1 MLSIGSDKIDCPV
14 LFVDDDRAMVNSTV
28 QWLRLSGLEV
38 RAFSEPLALLRT
50 IRSGMPVIVV
60 SDIRMPDMD
69 GLELLAHI
77 KNKDAGIPVILIT
90 GHGDVPLAVEA
101 MKAGAFEFLTKP
113 FSPDQLLDNVK
124 QAQAI
129 RLAELEEKQ
138 ATNIKAVRSLAD
150 NVKDKLAE
158 LEISVHDKD
167 TNLSKNQ
174 HTDQHND
181 LHNVDDLSTRI
192 ALYEKTLIE
201 DVLHQHHG
209 NISEVLNHLS
219 IPRRTLNE
227 KMKKYNI
234 LSKHYKN

>member
-1 MLSIGSDKIDCPV
+1 
-14 LFVDDDRAMVNSTV
+14 MVNSTV
-28 QWLRLSGLEV
+28 QWLKLSGFEV

-50 IRSGMPVIVV
+50 IKSGMPIIVV

-69 GLELLAHI
+69 GLELLAQI

-113 FSPDQLLDNVK
+113 FSPDQLLDYVR
-124 QAQAI
+124 QAQI
-129 RLAELEEKQ
+129 LRLAELEEKQ
-138 ATNIKAVRSLAD
+138 VTLKKSVRSLAD
-150 NVKDKLAE
+150 NVKNKLAE
-158 LEISVHDKD
+158 LEMSVQDKD
-167 TNLSKNQ
+167 THLPK
-174 HTDQHND
+174 DQHND
-181 LHNVDDLSTRI
+181 LHNVDDLSSRI

-234 LSKHYKN
+234 LSKNYKN

>member
-1 MLSIGSDKIDCPV
+1 MPHSRKPEKLECPV

-28 QWLRLSGLEV
+28 QWLNLSGLEV
-38 RAFSEPLALLRT
+38 RAFSQPLALLRT
-50 IRSGMPVIVV
+50 IKPNMPVVVV

-69 GLELLAHI
+69 GLELLAQI

-113 FSPDQLLDNVK
+113 FSPDQLLDYVK
-124 QAQAI
+124 QAQIQRITEVRKNKTAS
-129 RLAELEEKQ
+129 EE
-138 ATNIKAVRSLAD
+138 NVRSLAD
-150 NVKDKLAE
+150 NVKEKLAE
-158 LEISVHDKD
+158 LENKVHEDELQN
-167 TNLSKNQ
+167 TE
-174 HTDQHND
+174 
-181 LHNVDDLSTRI
+181 DLSTRI
-192 ALYEKTLIE
+192 ALYEKTIIE

-234 LSKHYKN
+234 FSKDFKN

>member
-1 MLSIGSDKIDCPV
+1 MRHSTKSEIKPEKLECPV

-28 QWLRLSGLEV
+28 QWLKLSGLEV
-38 RAFSEPLALLRT
+38 RAFSQPLALLRT
-50 IRSGMPVIVV
+50 IKPNMPVVVV

-69 GLELLAHI
+69 GLELLAQI

-113 FSPDQLLDNVK
+113 FSPDQLLDYVK
-124 QAQAI
+124 QAQIQRITEVHKNKNAN
-129 RLAELEEKQ
+129 EE
-138 ATNIKAVRSLAD
+138 NVRSLAD

-158 LEISVHDKD
+158 LEIKVHEDELQN
-167 TNLSKNQ
+167 TE
-174 HTDQHND
+174 
-181 LHNVDDLSTRI
+181 DLSTRI
-192 ALYEKTLIE
+192 ALYEKTIIE
-201 DVLHQHHG
+201 DVLHQHRG

-234 LSKHYKN
+234 LSKNFKN